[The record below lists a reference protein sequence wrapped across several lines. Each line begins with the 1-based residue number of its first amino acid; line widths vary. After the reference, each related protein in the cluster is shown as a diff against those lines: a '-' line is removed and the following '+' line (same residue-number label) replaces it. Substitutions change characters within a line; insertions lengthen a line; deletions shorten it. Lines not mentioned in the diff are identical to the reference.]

1 MLLLTAQTQMK
12 RVGMQI
18 VPEEQRERDGKFNR
32 SQGLTGYSGDW
43 ASCAIQEAGRQQS
56 GAVQETGRDEDKLNF
71 RYVTCGVPVAHPDRA
86 LKRQK

>member
-32 SQGLTGYSGDW
+32 S
-43 ASCAIQEAGRQQS
+43 
-56 GAVQETGRDEDKLNF
+56 
-71 RYVTCGVPVAHPDRA
+71 
-86 LKRQK
+86 